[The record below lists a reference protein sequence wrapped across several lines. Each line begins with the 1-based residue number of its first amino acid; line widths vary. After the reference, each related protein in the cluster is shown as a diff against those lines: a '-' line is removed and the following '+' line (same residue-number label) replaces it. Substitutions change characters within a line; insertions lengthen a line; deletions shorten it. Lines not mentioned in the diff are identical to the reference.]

1 MSQMSTNMFPKF
13 ECMCA
18 HMKAITESYKAEG
31 EIHLDKLVCTIALHT
46 RTENK
51 LRYANCL

>member
-1 MSQMSTNMFPKF
+1 MFPKF